1 MAKKRTGLQSDIA
14 GIFSGVPV
22 PKKGG
27 QRSQSGG
34 PSPKPEGPAAK
45 PDKPASKTG
54 GLVMPKP
61 AVPKPMTPAVP
72 TPQKLMD
79 PSTSALQPKVTE
91 VKVPEQKTGLA
102 PPKITRRRKD
112 KLFAP
117 KAGVSSSRQKAGII
131 TFILLSVVLVIVL
144 ARPYLTSNR
153 NPDTSEP
160 TGSTNTG
167 DSAMAKIKIDW
178 PIPSVYS
185 AGPRDP
191 MELGS
196 QGQVWVDTSGGVMVR
211 GISYSEDRKFA
222 VVGIHTVQEGD
233 IVPGTKIRVKRINLN
248 SVEFEEDGKTWVQ
261 QVEGRRK

>member
-1 MAKKRTGLQSDIA
+1 MAKKRTGLQSEIA

-34 PSPKPEGPAAK
+34 PSTKPEGPAAK
-45 PDKPASKTG
+45 PDEPGSKTG
-54 GLVMPKP
+54 GPVIPKP

-72 TPQKLMD
+72 TPQKLME
-79 PSTSALQPKVTE
+79 PSTPAPRPKVVE
-91 VKVPEQKTGLA
+91 VKAPEQKTGLTA
-102 PPKITRRRKD
+102 PKITRRRKN

-131 TFILLSVVLVIVL
+131 TFILLSIVLVIVL

-153 NPDTSEP
+153 NPDTSQ
-160 TGSTNTG
+160 TAGNTNTG
-167 DSAMAKIKIDW
+167 DSDMAKIKIDW

-185 AGPRDP
+185 ADLRDP

-196 QGQVWVDTSGGVMVR
+196 QGQAWVDTSGGVMVR

-248 SVEFEEDGKTWVQ
+248 NVEFEEDGKTWVQ
-261 QVEGRRK
+261 QVEGERK